1 MGVVTKQLKQ
11 LSNDL
16 RFKKPGPSSPEC
28 EIEWP
33 VFPQQQPGQPDCGPI
48 ALHTISQ
55 LAMDPEMTNLS
66 LKTDANSIERLRLRH
81 AYDLSRNIT
90 SSSNPMPRRLDFD

>member
-1 MGVVTKQLKQ
+1 MTFVI
-11 LSNDL
+11 
-16 RFKKPGPSSPEC
+16 KKPGPSSPEC
-28 EIEWP
+28 EIKWP
-33 VFPQQQPGQPDCGPI
+33 VFPQQQLGQPDCGPI

-55 LAMDPEMTNLS
+55 LAMDPEMTNMS

-90 SSSNPMPRRLDFD
+90 SSSNPLPRRLDFD